1 MVLDSNFNGSRLRE
15 ARRYRG
21 LSITD
26 LARELGVTKQM
37 VSKYEN
43 GKATPPL
50 ESTFTLMKT
59 LGFPREFFFSKD
71 LFEYKDEG
79 TYFRSQLTAVQG
91 EKEVVTYDKKY
102 AAIIRDYFEAFISFP
117 ELIENHNISDLDD
130 VESITLDLRKNWGLE
145 DTPIVDIMRLM
156 EEKGFVISVVK
167 NEYNKVDASG
177 GSANINGREYY
188 IVMIEGDDYSFYRQ
202 QFSLAHEL
210 GHWILDKGNNDPEE
224 LEKDEY
230 KEMEQRANNFASSFL
245 LPKDAF
251 IKSVQGLDLAKIESY
266 LGLKRIWFVSI
277 GTLIMRAKALKLIS
291 SDEFVKLQ
299 KQINYRKWRK
309 NEPYDD
315 TKQAMR
321 PVALKQSLD
330 LLVDNDIINREAISS
345 EIFRKYGVFLS
356 NEIIEKIC
364 GLEKGY
370 LVNSASVGVK
380 MDLK

>member
-1 MVLDSNFNGSRLRE
+1 MVLESGFNGNRLRE

-26 LARELGVTKQM
+26 LAKELGVSKQM
-37 VSKYEN
+37 ISKYEN
-43 GKATPPL
+43 NKAVPPL
-50 ESTFTLMKT
+50 ESTFILMKR
-59 LGFPREFFFSKD
+59 LEFPREFFFSND
-71 LFEYKDEG
+71 LYDYKDEG
-79 TYFRSQLTAVQG
+79 TYFRSKLTAIQS

-102 AAIIRDYFEAFISFP
+102 AAIIRDYFEMFISFP
-117 ELIENHNISDLDD
+117 KLIENHKLTDCDD
-130 VESITLDLRKNWGLE
+130 IEAITLSLREQWGLS
-145 DTPIVDIMRLM
+145 DTPIIDIMRLM

-167 NEYNKVDASG
+167 NEYSKVDASG
-177 GSANINGREYY
+177 GGAKINGREYY
-188 IVMIEGDDYSFYRQ
+188 IVMIEGEDYSFYRQ

-210 GHWILDKGNNDPEE
+210 GHWVLDKGNNNPEE

-230 KEMEQRANNFASSFL
+230 KAMEQRANNFASSFL

-251 IKSVQGLDLAKIESY
+251 VKSVQGLDLSKVESY
-266 LGLKRIWFVSI
+266 LGLKRIWFTSI
-277 GTLIMRAKALKLIS
+277 ATLIMRAKTLKLIS
-291 SDEFVKLQ
+291 SEEYVKLQ

-309 NEPYDD
+309 SEPYDD
-315 TKQAMR
+315 TKQAMY

-356 NEIIEKIC
+356 NEIIEQIC

-370 LVNSASVGVK
+370 LVSSANLGMK
-380 MDLK
+380 IDLK